1 MTTLGQQGSK
11 VRLAAITLL
20 TNLVEV
26 HTAKEVF
33 ELSINGFYHEEFRI
47 REGCCLFV
55 LSVIKECVLEHRTG
69 IQGPAA
75 TVCESM
81 DPGTE
86 KNSSKRLGNNSGL
99 SDLIHSDETSEL
111 LPLPLVK
118 IASSDAAANARNA
131 AIAAIC
137 ELLKLCASHKA
148 RNTFDKIDGGDDPF
162 LQQKM
167 DGAMSSIKEK
177 MEAAN
182 KAKVIESQSGD
193 WLEGV
198 SKMSLEHELFL
209 GKLDTVN
216 ETLEDPQSDAEEKI
230 KALRPIFKLMFLAH
244 SLIGGYD

>member
-1 MTTLGQQGSK
+1 MDFITKNLELEKDAVFLFYLLSRNVFWKMDQFYGPGILGSK
-11 VRLAAITLL
+11 
-20 TNLVEV
+20 
-26 HTAKEVF
+26 
-33 ELSINGFYHEEFRI
+33 
-47 REGCCLFV
+47 
-55 LSVIKECVLEHRTG
+55 
-69 IQGPAA
+69 
-75 TVCESM
+75 M
-81 DPGTE
+81 
-86 KNSSKRLGNNSGL
+86 NSSKRLGNNSGL

-167 DGAMSSIKEK
+167 DAAMSSIREK

-182 KAKVIESQSGD
+182 KAKIIESQSGD

-230 KALRPIFKLMFLAH
+230 KALRSIFKLLLLSVF
-244 SLIGGYD
+244 